1 MNVRKKNPLVIIAF
15 IAVVNALGYGIIIPI
30 LYSYSQRFGLTDFQ
44 NGMLFAIFSICQ
56 FLATPLIGRMSD
68 AYGRKP
74 LLVLSLLGTAASF
87 FLMAFAQNAY
97 WLFIARALDGITAG
111 NIPVALAVISDT
123 TEPKDRAKG
132 FGIIGASFGFGFAF
146 GPAISA
152 FVLKLGVNTP
162 FILAGIVAAIA
173 FIITLL
179 FLDETNK
186 NKGKLVAKHL
196 FDFRHLFH
204 SLVDP
209 AIGKTLIISFLSMF
223 SFSIFIYAFQPF
235 SVRLLHLSI
244 AQISWIFTGIGVVG
258 LISQAAIIPRIVKAF
273 GEKRVLVGSLFTLM
287 IVFAFLFT
295 VRSYSLLVSG
305 VMLMAFANGFVGPM
319 IAALLSKE
327 ADMKSQ
333 GAIMGVNASYQSIG
347 QIVGPIVGGVLAS
360 ISIPSPLLAASLLL
374 VPALFLSMG
383 ILRKNFKPQSLV

>member
-1 MNVRKKNPLVIIAF
+1 MKTRKKNPLLIIAL

-44 NGMLFAIFSICQ
+44 NGMLFAVFSLCQ
-56 FLATPLIGRMSD
+56 FIATPLIGRMSD

-74 LLVLSLLGTAASF
+74 LLVLSLLGTTASF
-87 FLMAFAQNAY
+87 FLMAFAQNAV

-123 TEPKDRAKG
+123 TEAKDRAKG

-152 FVLKLGVNTP
+152 FTLHMGMNVP
-162 FILAGIVAAIA
+162 FMVAGSVAGLA
-173 FIITLL
+173 FLITLF
-179 FLDETNK
+179 FLDETNR

-204 SLVDP
+204 SLIDP
-209 AIGKTLIISFLSMF
+209 AIGSTLVVSFLSMF

-244 AQISWIFTGIGVVG
+244 QQISWIFTGIGVVG
-258 LISQAAIIPRIVKAF
+258 LISQAAIIPRVVKFF
-273 GEKRVLVGSLFTLM
+273 GEKQVLVGSLLAL
-287 IVFAFLFT
+287 ILIFAFLFT
-295 VRSYSLLVSG
+295 VRSYPLLITG
-305 VMLMAFANGFVGPM
+305 VMLMALANGFVNPM
-319 IAALLSKE
+319 IQAVLSRE
-327 ADMKSQ
+327 TDMKSQ
-333 GAIMGVNASYQSIG
+333 GSIMGVNASYQSIG
-347 QIVGPIVGGVLAS
+347 QIVGPIVGGLLATLA
-360 ISIPSPLLAASLLL
+360 IPLPFLAASILL
-374 VPALFLSMG
+374 VPAFFLSMG
-383 ILRKNFKPQSLV
+383 ILRKHLRPQSLV

>member
-1 MNVRKKNPLVIIAF
+1 MNVRKKNPLLIIAF

-97 WLFIARALDGITAG
+97 WLFFARALDGITAG

-152 FVLKLGVNTP
+152 FVLRYGVSTP

-179 FLDETNK
+179 FLDETN
-186 NKGKLVAKHL
+186 NHKGKLVAKHL

-209 AIGKTLIISFLSMF
+209 SIGKTLLVSFLSMF

-244 AQISWIFTGIGVVG
+244 QQISWIFTGIGIVG
-258 LISQAAIIPRIVKAF
+258 LISQAAIIPRVVKLF
-273 GEKRVLVGSLFTLM
+273 GEKQVLVGSLFTLVV
-287 IVFAFLFT
+287 VFAFLFT
-295 VRSYSLLVSG
+295 VRSYSLLITG

-347 QIVGPIVGGVLAS
+347 QIVGPIVGGTLAS
-360 ISIPSPLLAASLLL
+360 LSIPLPLLAASIIL
-374 VPALFLSMG
+374 VPALFLSLN
-383 ILRKNFKPQSLV
+383 ILHKSIKPQSLV